1 MSLHPIFP
9 AGSTVLALYPD
20 TSCFYR
26 AQVISIPPSDK
37 ASHDKVSHDANSS
50 FFSLNRYQTSL
61 NKYYRVKFEDDE
73 DMIHNV
79 PAHFVV
85 QFPPHLLNASK

>member
-1 MSLHPIFP
+1 M
-9 AGSTVLALYPD
+9 
-20 TSCFYR
+20 
-26 AQVISIPPSDK
+26 QIPLFS
-37 ASHDKVSHDANSS
+37 
-50 FFSLNRYQTSL
+50 SLNRNQTSL